1 MYSGVMS
8 EVFGGAT
15 HVYTMRGASVP
26 NAAARAA
33 PAAAARDLAGASTE
47 MRETD
52 RASIVLM

>member
-26 NAAARAA
+26 NAARAA